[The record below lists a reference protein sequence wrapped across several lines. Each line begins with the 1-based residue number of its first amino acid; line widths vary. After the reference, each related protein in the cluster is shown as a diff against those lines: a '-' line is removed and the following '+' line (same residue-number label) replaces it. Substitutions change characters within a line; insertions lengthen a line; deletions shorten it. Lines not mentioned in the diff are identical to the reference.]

1 MVKEFLESVR
11 QDWAKVEAK
20 QNQIDM
26 LQAKLL
32 QGVNFDDK
40 GSSTSPSDTVNQITI
55 KTLELKKELEQQID
69 DILDN
74 RKRAMRLIDTL
85 DEPVQIEILYKR
97 FLENESW
104 SNILRDTSYSRT
116 MIFANCRQAIDKL
129 EQRGEL

>member
-32 QGVNFDDK
+32 QGVNFDEK

-97 FLENESW
+97 FLEMKAGLIS
-104 SNILRDTSYSRT
+104 
-116 MIFANCRQAIDKL
+116 
-129 EQRGEL
+129 